1 MGQNLSETVK
11 GKLSVGAKIIKNGG
25 RENIFR
31 QVFGKGEEEENREKL
46 LKASQCYLSTTAGP
60 IAGILFIS
68 THKVAFC
75 SERPI
80 TLPCSPSGI
89 LLRTPYKVFFFFL
102 PFSSSSFSLNALQL
116 FRFFLK
122 KILYDKKK
130 NTIIF
135 LNKKIEKRKE
145 VGYGNIYIY

>member
-1 MGQNLSETVK
+1 MIGMYGQFQITKIGGKRFNLFVNDDWEIAVEMGQKLSETVK

-25 RENIFR
+25 RENIFW
-31 QVFGKGEEEENREKL
+31 QVFGKGEEEEKGEKL

-80 TLPCSPSGI
+80 TLPSSPSGI
-89 LLRTPYKVFFFFL
+89 LLRTPYKVFFLLPSFFFFFFFECITAFSFFL
-102 PFSSSSFSLNALQL
+102 
-116 FRFFLK
+116 
-122 KILYDKKK
+122 
-130 NTIIF
+130 
-135 LNKKIEKRKE
+135 
-145 VGYGNIYIY
+145 